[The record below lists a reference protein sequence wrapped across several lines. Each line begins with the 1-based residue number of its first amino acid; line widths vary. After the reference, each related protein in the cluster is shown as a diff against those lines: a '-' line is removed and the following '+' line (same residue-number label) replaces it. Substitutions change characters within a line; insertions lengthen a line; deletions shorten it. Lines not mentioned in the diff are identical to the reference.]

1 MPVPRGRAWPVMFLL
16 LLSPLVAEVLW
27 GTTTVTNPAVYLIQ
41 IGMYGGGAVLIRE
54 VVRRWG
60 GGWPSILLL
69 GAAYGAIEEGLLEP
83 NWFTPA
89 LQTHPY
95 GVALGVFWTYA
106 VWNLGYHAVFSIAIP
121 ILLTEL
127 AFPVW
132 RDKPW
137 LGRAGTSVVGAVY
150 AVNAAGIGLLWW
162 AYVQPVLLHVPAR
175 VHPVQQGT
183 AIALVI
189 ALIAAARLA
198 AGIRTSSAA
207 GPPPPAAGWLAG
219 AAALG
224 ATAWFGLLLL
234 SASDNYL
241 HWLPFPVPITVA
253 AGEVALAAW
262 ALRRWSARTDLQV
275 LAVCAGALVVQMAAG
290 FGVLGAAGPVNII
303 GKAVLNI
310 IAACLLA
317 WFALRLRRRHAHDQH
332 PPAPP
337 PAISPSPRAPAQ
349 PAGDGREDDRGTK
362 PTRRT
367 RVLSGLVARSRCR
380 VRHLFQRR
388 TRPPDAYR
396 VNATLPAVPDGGRP
410 ELPDPRLATRPGGTA
425 ARRTESAGTLLIRT
439 TELN

>member
-1 MPVPRGRAWPVMFLL
+1 
-16 LLSPLVAEVLW
+16 
-27 GTTTVTNPAVYLIQ
+27 
-41 IGMYGGGAVLIRE
+41 
-54 VVRRWG
+54 
-60 GGWPSILLL
+60 
-69 GAAYGAIEEGLLEP
+69 
-83 NWFTPA
+83 
-89 LQTHPY
+89 
-95 GVALGVFWTYA
+95 
-106 VWNLGYHAVFSIAIP
+106 
-121 ILLTEL
+121 
-127 AFPVW
+127 
-132 RDKPW
+132 
-137 LGRAGTSVVGAVY
+137 
-150 AVNAAGIGLLWW
+150 
-162 AYVQPVLLHVPAR
+162 
-175 VHPVQQGT
+175 
-183 AIALVI
+183 
-189 ALIAAARLA
+189 
-198 AGIRTSSAA
+198 
-207 GPPPPAAGWLAG
+207 
-219 AAALG
+219 
-224 ATAWFGLLLL
+224 TAWFGLLLL

-317 WFALRLRRRHAHDQH
+317 WFALRLRRRHDQH

>member
-1 MPVPRGRAWPVMFLL
+1 MPVPRGRARPVTFLL
-16 LLSPLVAEVLW
+16 FLAPLVAEVLW
-27 GTTTVTNPAVYLIQ
+27 GSTTITNIAVYLIQ
-41 IGMYGGGAVLIRE
+41 IGLYGGGAVLIRE

-83 NWFTPA
+83 TWFTPA

-95 GVALGVFWTYA
+95 GVVLGVFWTYA
-106 VWNLGYHAVFSIAIP
+106 VWNIGYHAVFSIAIP

-127 AFPVW
+127 AFPAW

-137 LGRAGTSVVGAVY
+137 LGRTGTSVVGAVY
-150 AVNAAGIGLLWW
+150 AVNAVGIGLLWW
-162 AYVQPVLLHVPAR
+162 AYVQPVILHVPAR
-175 VHPVQQGT
+175 VHPVQQGA

-189 ALIAAARLA
+189 ALTAAARRA
-198 AGIRTSSAA
+198 ARTRTSAVG
-207 GPPPPAAGWLAG
+207 GPPPPSAGWLAG

-234 SASDNYL
+234 SASDNHL

-253 AGEVALAAW
+253 AAGVALAAW
-262 ALRRWSARTDLQV
+262 VLRRWSARTDLQV

-317 WFALRLRRRHAHDQH
+317 WFAVLLRRRNATPRPRSVPSSTTARRQPLLPRGRGTDQ
-332 PPAPP
+332 PGPEGRFVPG
-337 PAISPSPRAPAQ
+337 SCPRAEPEPVNASAGSLRRHLDERDAERGGVQ
-349 PAGDGREDDRGTK
+349 RRCAGSAGDGARDGVGRGVDHRDVAGQVVAHPDLRAVRCHRDR
-362 PTRRT
+362 
-367 RVLSGLVARSRCR
+367 
-380 VRHLFQRR
+380 
-388 TRPPDAYR
+388 
-396 VNATLPAVPDGGRP
+396 
-410 ELPDPRLATRPGGTA
+410 
-425 ARRTESAGTLLIRT
+425 
-439 TELN
+439 